1 MENMDNDI
9 IIKNINEFKL
19 LLTTQQQYVLNT
31 QHEITIKNNELKYK
45 DEEVKRLQNII
56 NKNYIKKKIYKNENN
71 LLKNENNLLKNENFN
86 LKNQIEFFKNM
97 LLFNNSYNKPLLN
110 QTLNYSELPKVIEPE
125 IKDSVKLLEQIKPKS
140 NEKKVDINKIKMGD
154 VLSELKNKF
163 NKPD

>member
-1 MENMDNDI
+1 MENLDNET

-56 NKNYIKKKIYKNENN
+56 NKNYIKKKIY
-71 LLKNENNLLKNENFN
+71 KNENNLLKNENFN

-140 NEKKVDINKIKMGD
+140 NEKKVDVNKIKMGD